1 MIQEKQDKPKSNF
14 EKFMLIFALIEPLAT
29 IPQIYNI
36 WIYKDTSGV
45 SLVTWTFYSLT
56 SFIWLLYGIKTTDKP
71 IIASGAL
78 WSTTQI
84 LVVIGILV
92 R

>member
-1 MIQEKQDKPKSNF
+1 
-14 EKFMLIFALIEPLAT
+14 MLIFALIEPLAT

-45 SLVTWTFYSLT
+45 SLATWTFYSLT
-56 SFIWLLYGIKTTDKP
+56 YFIWLLYGIKTTDKP
-71 IIASGAL
+71 IIASDAL